1 MSIIVASVVS
11 ARPPAD
17 RGVSDAA
24 RLQAGGDRLALRA
37 ASAAVLIP
45 MALAAVWFGGWVL
58 AGLAAAAAALM
69 LREWLRLAESGVFWP
84 LFTLALAIMA
94 TAIGLAGLNLFGAS
108 LLTIV
113 SGAALMG
120 IVAGLAGSAAS
131 WAALAI
137 PYIVLPAVAI
147 VWLRAEPH
155 GGAGVVFWLLA
166 VVWATDVGA
175 YAVGRSVGGP
185 KLVPRLSPGKTWAG
199 LIGGVIAAMLV
210 GLATP
215 ILVPGAPAFALA
227 GVGAA
232 LAVIEQAGDL
242 AESAF
247 KRRFRVK
254 DTANLIPGHGGVLDR
269 LDGLLFVAPTV
280 AVLTLLWPELRS
292 WW

>member
-1 MSIIVASVVS
+1 MA
-11 ARPPAD
+11 
-17 RGVSDAA
+17 DAA
-24 RLQAGGDRLALRA
+24 GPQTGGDRLALRA
-37 ASAAVLIP
+37 VSAAVLIP
-45 MALAAVWFGGWVL
+45 MALAAVWLGGWAL

-69 LREWLRLAESGVFWP
+69 LREWLRLADADVFWP
-84 LFTLALAIMA
+84 LFTLALAIA
-94 TAIGLAGLNLFGAS
+94 TTAIGLAGLRLFGAS
-108 LLTIV
+108 LLAIA

-147 VWLRAEPH
+147 LWLRAEPH

-166 VVWATDVGA
+166 VVWATDIGA
-175 YAVGRSVGGP
+175 YAVGRTIGGP

-199 LIGGVIAAMLV
+199 LIGGIAAAAMV
-210 GLATP
+210 GFATS
-215 ILVPGAPAFALA
+215 ILVPGAPALALA
-227 GVGAA
+227 TLGAG
-232 LAVIEQAGDL
+232 LAVIEQVGDL

-254 DTANLIPGHGGVLDR
+254 DTANLIPGHGGALDR
-269 LDGLLFVAPTV
+269 LDGLLFVAPAV
-280 AVLTLLWPELRS
+280 AGFALIWPELRS